1 MLRQVAYDTLSRR
14 DRKARHLAVA
24 AHLRA
29 AFPGEGEEV
38 ADVIARHYLDAL
50 DAVPGDPDTTDIRER
65 AIGALIRAAERAG
78 RTGAPGLAAASYA
91 TAAELSSDTPGNQ
104 PAADGQPDAGL
115 LWERAADAA
124 DANASWAVA
133 VGHAGRARGYY
144 LDHGQARMAAR
155 AQAIAGQALRRWGHY
170 AEAREQ
176 LTAAVE
182 VLRADPDAD
191 TVRALGQL
199 ATLEVFA
206 GSPDADQL
214 TLEVLA
220 LGQALGVGTGQL
232 VDLFTS
238 RGIYLSSAERRPEA
252 VAYYGEAARLATQAG
267 DNMRLGR
274 VLGDMADVLV
284 VTDPAAAME
293 AARTAA
299 EHLRRAGTRHY
310 LAVAIMNLVIAL
322 LHLGDWDTAGEE
334 LAQAVDSDG
343 LADIDYLACFQ
354 GWVVALRGD
363 ADTAQTMSA
372 GLADLRASEDLQ
384 DKAMVS
390 MVEAFTAAAR
400 GQPQDTLRHARSV
413 LAHAGALGI
422 SHGYLRWAWPLA
434 ARTAHD
440 LHDTAG
446 TGELLTLLDDC
457 QPGHLAPMLHAE
469 RDLARARLAD
479 HAGEQAAAA
488 SYAAAISSL
497 REMSTPYHLAHG
509 LLDHAEHLIRLH
521 DTEAAEA
528 AVSEARDIGSRLRCQ
543 PLLDR
548 AAALTPAEPRTRA

>member
-1 MLRQVAYDTLSRR
+1 
-14 DRKARHLAVA
+14 
-24 AHLRA
+24 
-29 AFPGEGEEV
+29 
-38 ADVIARHYLDAL
+38 
-50 DAVPGDPDTTDIRER
+50 
-65 AIGALIRAAERAG
+65 
-78 RTGAPGLAAASYA
+78 
-91 TAAELSSDTPGNQ
+91 
-104 PAADGQPDAGL
+104 
-115 LWERAADAA
+115 
-124 DANASWAVA
+124 
-133 VGHAGRARGYY
+133 
-144 LDHGQARMAAR
+144 
-155 AQAIAGQALRRWGHY
+155 
-170 AEAREQ
+170 
-176 LTAAVE
+176 
-182 VLRADPDAD
+182 
-191 TVRALGQL
+191 
-199 ATLEVFA
+199 
-206 GSPDADQL
+206 
-214 TLEVLA
+214 
-220 LGQALGVGTGQL
+220 
-232 VDLFTS
+232 
-238 RGIYLSSAERRPEA
+238 
-252 VAYYGEAARLATQAG
+252 
-267 DNMRLGR
+267 
-274 VLGDMADVLV
+274 
-284 VTDPAAAME
+284 ME